1 MMMPGMMMP
10 QYAMPGMMPQYMMF
24 DEDAFSDRE
33 KKLLVAIVALVAF
46 IGYTYYKLHYK
57 TLAEFANKFRNQI
70 DDIDFKKIQA
80 GAKFGVDK
88 YVKFKVSKTERA
100 IWVGSMIGDSIR
112 GTAENATSIADLPEI
127 IPDPARNINHVLTKT
142 ELGDYIY
149 IPEQTPAPAE

>member
-10 QYAMPGMMPQYMMF
+10 QYAMPGMYGGKVP
-24 DEDAFSDRE
+24 FSERE
-33 KKLLVAIVALVAF
+33 KKMLAAIVALVAF
-46 IGYTYYKLHYK
+46 VGYTYYKLHYK

-70 DDIDFKKIQA
+70 DDIDFQKIQA
-80 GAKFGVDK
+80 GAKFGVDQ

-127 IPDPARNINHVLTKT
+127 IPDPVRNINHVLTKT

-149 IPEQTPAPAE
+149 IPEQTPAPVE